1 MLKIFNGRPVSI
13 FCPDGKIY
21 FGIVDDYFYPEDTE
35 NNEESI
41 ILKRYN
47 NDLIKFRR
55 SDISKISMAC

>member
-13 FCPDGKIY
+13 SCKNGKI
-21 FGIVDDYFYPEDTE
+21 FSGIVDNYYPEDKE

-41 ILKRYN
+41 VLKGYN
-47 NDLIKFRR
+47 NNLIKFGR